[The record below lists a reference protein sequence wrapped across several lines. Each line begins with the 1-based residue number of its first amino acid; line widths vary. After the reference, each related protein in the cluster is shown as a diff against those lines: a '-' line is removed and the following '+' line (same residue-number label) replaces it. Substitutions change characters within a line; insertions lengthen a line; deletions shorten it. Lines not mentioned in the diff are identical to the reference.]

1 MRRLAHLTTWGL
13 WGDIDKKDCE
23 DREWMGCSEPGCE
36 HTYHDPAAPWVR
48 WSPPGGLIYLA
59 TDTER
64 EWYWLPEVG
73 EVVELQLR
81 PAQWVQA
88 RVVIDVPYQVKL
100 ALYAKS
106 NQWKRRLRQARDRAA
121 LRLNRREQKLGA
133 THRITMQARRLFL
146 RISDMEKRLRL
157 PIVEIAGEG

>member
-1 MRRLAHLTTWGL
+1 
-13 WGDIDKKDCE
+13 
-23 DREWMGCSEPGCE
+23 
-36 HTYHDPAAPWVR
+36 VR
-48 WSPPGGLIYLA
+48 WSPPGGLIHLA

-106 NQWKRRLRQARDRAA
+106 SQWKRRLRQARDRAA

-157 PIVEIAGEG
+157 PIVEIAGEA